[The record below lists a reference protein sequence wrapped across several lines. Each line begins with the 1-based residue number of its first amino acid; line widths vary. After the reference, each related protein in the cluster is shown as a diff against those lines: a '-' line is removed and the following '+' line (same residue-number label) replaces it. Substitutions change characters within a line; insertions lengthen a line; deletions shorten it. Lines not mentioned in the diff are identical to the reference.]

1 MCGAQPHSMSLS
13 NEPVTLSAEQ
23 VEELRKKLS
32 SMRHDVNN
40 HLSLIVAAAE
50 LIKLNPEALTRMAV
64 TLTEQPPKIS
74 EQISRFSAELEK
86 ALRIQRG

>member
-1 MCGAQPHSMSLS
+1 MS

-32 SMRHDVNN
+32 LMRHDVNN

-50 LIKLNPEALTRMAV
+50 LIKLNPDALTRMAT

-74 EQISRFSAELEK
+74 EEISRFSAELEK

>member
-1 MCGAQPHSMSLS
+1 MSLT

-32 SMRHDVNN
+32 SLRHDVNN

-50 LIKLNPEALTRMAV
+50 LIKLNPDAMARMAT

-74 EQISRFSAELEK
+74 EEIGRFSTELEK
-86 ALRIQRG
+86 MLRIQRG

>member
-1 MCGAQPHSMSLS
+1 MSLS

-32 SMRHDVNN
+32 LMRHDVNN

-50 LIKLNPEALTRMAV
+50 LIKLNPDALTRMAT

-74 EQISRFSAELEK
+74 EEISRFSAELEK

>member
-1 MCGAQPHSMSLS
+1 MGGAHPWLMSLS

-32 SMRHDVNN
+32 LMRHDVNN

-50 LIKLNPEALTRMAV
+50 LIKLNPDALTRMAT

-74 EQISRFSAELEK
+74 EEISRFSAELEK